1 MSLLTKSDLK
11 YTYSWTAINGDNPK
25 ISGEP
30 DNTLFNRHEGYEV
43 LYLINKFAE
52 IYNFKQKASGLKLE
66 EMIKNHLP
74 SEVRSQINVK
84 QWLKNN
90 WNNY

>member
-1 MSLLTKSDLK
+1 MSLLTKNDLI
-11 YTYSWTAINGDNPK
+11 YTYSWTAINKDNPK

-30 DNTLFNRHEGYEV
+30 DSTLFSRHEGYEV

-52 IYNFKQKASGLKLE
+52 IYKLLQKSSGLKLE
-66 EMIKNHLP
+66 KMIKKYLP
-74 SEVRSQINVK
+74 SDTRSQINVK
-84 QWLKNN
+84 KWLEDN